1 MVQVPNPTLW
11 RGPPRFAVDACRPD
25 AVVEIGGPE
34 RSRRTMRHCAIATM
48 TMRQANEDVEHAGVL
63 VPKDSTVLVNT
74 LAAKRDPALTPNP
87 TALTS
92 PAA

>member
-1 MVQVPNPTLW
+1 
-11 RGPPRFAVDACRPD
+11 
-25 AVVEIGGPE
+25 
-34 RSRRTMRHCAIATM
+34 MRHCAIATM